1 MINTDLG
8 KVVLL
13 PTGNWDSTT
22 TYSFLDFV
30 YYNGKSYV
38 AKKEVPIGVTTGN
51 EEYWQILASP
61 NNIQGIEKIST
72 SDLVD
77 TYRMTFADG
86 GHYDYNITN
95 GRSLYLNFEVSTT
108 TGDLYV
114 DFLGDE

>member
-1 MINTDLG
+1 MITTDLG

-13 PTGNWDSTT
+13 PAGDWDNTK

-30 YYNGKSYV
+30 YYEGKSFV
-38 AKKEVPIGVTTGN
+38 AKKEVPIGITTGN
-51 EEYWQILASP
+51 EQYWQLLASP
-61 NNIQGIEKIST
+61 SNIQNVEKIST

-86 GHYDYNITN
+86 GYYDYNVTN